1 MKYDPLKSS
10 LLLFFFGFLL
20 NSSLNAGE
28 FHNWVDLNKYYKKNN
43 FIPEILTQENI
54 GHLPI
59 ISELPDDFSEIQD
72 VPTKKK
78 LFYLVTL
85 PLIYNTNTSIM
96 QERRMVINIEK
107 KFARKELNKNETDE
121 IIRLSKK
128 YKLDYSEINTK
139 LFRKLKQRI
148 NIIPVSLALGQAIIE
163 SGWGQSR
170 FATEGNALYGQWTTS
185 EDKGIIP
192 QDRDED
198 KTHAVLKFKNLS
210 ESVEAYMFNINTHQ
224 AYYNFRVIRRIDERI
239 KYTDPISMKVK
250 YLAAYAEIGDKYVD
264 KLELII
270 ASNNLQ
276 ELSLIHISEPTRP
289 Y

>member
-85 PLIYNTNTSIM
+85 PLIYNSNTSIM

-107 KFARKELNKNETDE
+107 KFARKDLNKNETDE

-276 ELSLIHISEPTRP
+276 EFDRFKFN
-289 Y
+289 

>member
-185 EDKGIIP
+185 EHKGIIP

-276 ELSLIHISEPTRP
+276 EFDRFKFN
-289 Y
+289 

>member
-210 ESVEAYMFNINTHQ
+210 KSVEAYMFNINTHQ

-276 ELSLIHISEPTRP
+276 EFDRFKFN
-289 Y
+289 

>member
-85 PLIYNTNTSIM
+85 PLIYNTNASIM

-107 KFARKELNKNETDE
+107 KFARKDLNKNETDE

-276 ELSLIHISEPTRP
+276 EFDRFKFN
-289 Y
+289 

>member
-192 QDRDED
+192 QDRDEN

-276 ELSLIHISEPTRP
+276 EFDRFKFN
-289 Y
+289 

>member
-107 KFARKELNKNETDE
+107 KFARKELIKNETDE

-139 LFRKLKQRI
+139 LFRKLNQRI

-276 ELSLIHISEPTRP
+276 EFDRFKFN
-289 Y
+289 

>member
-1 MKYDPLKSS
+1 MKYDPLKFS
-10 LLLFFFGFLL
+10 LLVFFFGFLL

-43 FIPEILTQENI
+43 FIPGILTQENI

-198 KTHAVLKFKNLS
+198 KSHAVLKFKNLS

-276 ELSLIHISEPTRP
+276 EFDRFKFN
-289 Y
+289 

>member
-59 ISELPDDFSEIQD
+59 ISELPNDFSEIQD

-276 ELSLIHISEPTRP
+276 EFDRFKFN
-289 Y
+289 

>member
-210 ESVEAYMFNINTHQ
+210 QSVEAYMFNINTHQ

-276 ELSLIHISEPTRP
+276 EFDRFKFN
-289 Y
+289 

>member
-10 LLLFFFGFLL
+10 LLIFFFGFLL

-85 PLIYNTNTSIM
+85 PLIYNSNTSIM

-107 KFARKELNKNETDE
+107 KFARKKLNKNETDE

-170 FATEGNALYGQWTTS
+170 FATEGNALYGQWTTR

-276 ELSLIHISEPTRP
+276 EFDRFKFN
-289 Y
+289 

>member
-10 LLLFFFGFLL
+10 LLIFFFGFLL

-85 PLIYNTNTSIM
+85 PLIYNANASIM

-107 KFARKELNKNETDE
+107 KFARKDLNKNETDE

-170 FATEGNALYGQWTTS
+170 FATGGNALYGQWTTS

-198 KTHAVLKFKNLS
+198 KSHAVLKFKNLS

-250 YLAAYAEIGDKYVD
+250 YIAAYAEIGDKYVD

-276 ELSLIHISEPTRP
+276 EFDRFKFN
-289 Y
+289 

>member
-107 KFARKELNKNETDE
+107 KFARKELNKNETEE
-121 IIRLSKK
+121 IVRLSKK

-276 ELSLIHISEPTRP
+276 EFDRFKFN
-289 Y
+289 

>member
-107 KFARKELNKNETDE
+107 KFTRKDLNKNETDE

-276 ELSLIHISEPTRP
+276 EFDRFKFN
-289 Y
+289 

>member
-20 NSSLNAGE
+20 NSSLIAGE

-276 ELSLIHISEPTRP
+276 EFDRFKFN
-289 Y
+289 

>member
-185 EDKGIIP
+185 EDKGFIP

-276 ELSLIHISEPTRP
+276 EFDRFKFN
-289 Y
+289 

>member
-107 KFARKELNKNETDE
+107 KYARKELNKNETDE

-210 ESVEAYMFNINTHQ
+210 ESVKAYMFNINTHQ

-276 ELSLIHISEPTRP
+276 EFDRFKFN
-289 Y
+289 

>member
-85 PLIYNTNTSIM
+85 PLIYNSNNSIM

-107 KFARKELNKNETDE
+107 KYARKELNKNETDE

-276 ELSLIHISEPTRP
+276 EFDRFKFN
-289 Y
+289 

>member
-10 LLLFFFGFLL
+10 LLIFFFGFLL

-72 VPTKKK
+72 VQTKKK

-276 ELSLIHISEPTRP
+276 EFDRFKFN
-289 Y
+289 

>member
-10 LLLFFFGFLL
+10 LLIFFFGFLL

-72 VPTKKK
+72 VPIKKK

-276 ELSLIHISEPTRP
+276 EFDRFKFN
-289 Y
+289 

>member
-1 MKYDPLKSS
+1 M
-10 LLLFFFGFLL
+10 
-20 NSSLNAGE
+20 
-28 FHNWVDLNKYYKKNN
+28 
-43 FIPEILTQENI
+43 
-54 GHLPI
+54 
-59 ISELPDDFSEIQD
+59 
-72 VPTKKK
+72 
-78 LFYLVTL
+78 
-85 PLIYNTNTSIM
+85 
-96 QERRMVINIEK
+96 
-107 KFARKELNKNETDE
+107 
-121 IIRLSKK
+121 
-128 YKLDYSEINTK
+128 
-139 LFRKLKQRI
+139 
-148 NIIPVSLALGQAIIE
+148 SLALGQAIIE

-185 EDKGIIP
+185 EAKGIIP

-276 ELSLIHISEPTRP
+276 EFDRFKFN
-289 Y
+289 